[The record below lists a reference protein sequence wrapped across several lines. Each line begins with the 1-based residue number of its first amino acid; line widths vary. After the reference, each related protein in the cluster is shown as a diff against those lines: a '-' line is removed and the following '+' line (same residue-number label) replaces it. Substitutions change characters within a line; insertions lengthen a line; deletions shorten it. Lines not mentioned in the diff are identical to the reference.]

1 MKKGFSLVE
10 LSIVIIIIGLLFVGV
25 SAGSSLIQQA
35 KIRTIFSDISQ
46 IQRSVQTFKVAYD
59 YLPGDFPGAGILW
72 GSACG
77 GNSPASSGCNGD
89 GDGVV
94 GNYGETTAAP
104 NWSAY
109 QTKESTTET
118 FRFWQHMQLAEIMDR
133 SFTGEPSASD
143 CLSVST
149 PTCFTD
155 ENSYQLKYK
164 DGILVNILD
173 ARKADYYINTYGYNY
188 FSFKSGGV
196 EERQSSFPEFTAR
209 DTYNIDKK
217 LDDGG
222 PRSGRMQTL
231 APAGTGETF
240 ESCYETRTG
249 GVYLYNIETNGRCIF
264 YLHGSFL
271 GIL

>member
-35 KIRTIFSDISQ
+35 KLRTIMNEMRMIETA
-46 IQRSVQTFKVAYD
+46 IKTFVVAYND
-59 YLPGDFPGAGILW
+59 LPGDMPNAYDMWGDDCGPNSLAGA
-72 GSACG
+72 
-77 GNSPASSGCNGD
+77 GCNGND
-89 GDGVV
+89 NGVI
-94 GNYGETTAAP
+94 GATISNGLRP
-104 NWSAY
+104 SI
-109 QTKESTTET
+109 TERY
-118 FRFWQHMQLAEIMDR
+118 RFWQHMQLAEIMDR
-133 SFTGEPSASD
+133 SFTGEPSASN
-143 CLSVST
+143 CLASGT
-149 PTCFTD
+149 PSCSTD
-155 ENSYQLKYK
+155 ENSYELKYK

-173 ARKADYYINTYGYNY
+173 SRKDNYYINNYGYNY
-188 FSFKSGGV
+188 FAFKTGGV
-196 EERQSSFPEFTAR
+196 LEYQSSFPEFTAR

-231 APAGTGETF
+231 SPFGTGEIF
-240 ESCYETRTG
+240 VPCYDTST
-249 GVYLYNIETNGRCIF
+249 GVYLYNIERNGRCTF